1 MDIKDVVLKP
11 IDSNKE
17 PQTGQKKVKGDS
29 FDEILKRSLD
39 EVNRL
44 QNKADKSI
52 EAIAS
57 GKMENIQDAV
67 MAIEKADVSLKLL
80 TEIRNKAIEAY
91 KEIMRMQV

>member
-17 PQTGQKKVKGDS
+17 PQTGQKKIKGDS
-29 FDEILKRSLD
+29 FDEILKKSLD

>member
-11 IDSNKE
+11 IDNKIDS
-17 PQTGQKKVKGDS
+17 QNSQNKVKGDS
-29 FDEILKRSLD
+29 FDEILKKSLD
-39 EVNRL
+39 EVNKL
-44 QNKADKSI
+44 QNKADESI

-80 TEIRNKAIEAY
+80 TEIRNKAIDAY
-91 KEIMRMQV
+91 KEVMRMQV

>member
-11 IDSNKE
+11 IDGKIDSQGE
-17 PQTGQKKVKGDS
+17 QKKVKGDS
-29 FDEILKRSLD
+29 FDEILKKSLD
-39 EVNRL
+39 EVNKL

-80 TEIRNKAIEAY
+80 TEIRNKAIDAY
-91 KEIMRMQV
+91 KEVMRMQV

>member
-11 IDSNKE
+11 IDSNAE

-29 FDEILKRSLD
+29 FEEILKKSLD
-39 EVNRL
+39 EVNKL
-44 QNKADKSI
+44 QNKADQSI